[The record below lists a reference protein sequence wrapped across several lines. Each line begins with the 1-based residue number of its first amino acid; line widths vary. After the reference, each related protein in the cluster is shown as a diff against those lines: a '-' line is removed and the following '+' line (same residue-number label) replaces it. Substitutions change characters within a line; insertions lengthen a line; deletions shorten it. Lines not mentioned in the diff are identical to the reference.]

1 MYDNQLK
8 SLLERLENFE
18 KQIESEAEFSC
29 EKINSQCPF
38 IRVINKQHF
47 EQREVEK
54 KKILEEKES
63 LEQRVK
69 SEDFDKKLEDIKKKL
84 ENPEST
90 SQDEKKQIKD
100 DQSKNIKAMDLLRDF
115 LKVVDYKKI
124 DELNESFKKK
134 FYLLVWLCLGLAVA
148 PGIFHL
154 RCIFRDLQL
163 LHVEFLSRS
172 NVGSSSQPG
181 IKPKPPELGARSL
194 SHWTTREAP

>member
-1 MYDNQLK
+1 M
-8 SLLERLENFE
+8 LERLENFE

-84 ENPEST
+84 ENPESS

-100 DQSKNIKAMDLLRDF
+100 DQIKNIKAMDLLRDF

-124 DELNESFKKK
+124 DELNETFKKNENQISELEK
-134 FYLLVWLCLGLAVA
+134 QIIQQEELQASQEKLQQDKIRLETSIKQKDNLIQSVENQKKELQEKITQLVAE
-148 PGIFHL
+148 IDKH
-154 RCIFRDLQL
+154 
-163 LHVEFLSRS
+163 
-172 NVGSSSQPG
+172 
-181 IKPKPPELGARSL
+181 PKSEI
-194 SHWTTREAP
+194 